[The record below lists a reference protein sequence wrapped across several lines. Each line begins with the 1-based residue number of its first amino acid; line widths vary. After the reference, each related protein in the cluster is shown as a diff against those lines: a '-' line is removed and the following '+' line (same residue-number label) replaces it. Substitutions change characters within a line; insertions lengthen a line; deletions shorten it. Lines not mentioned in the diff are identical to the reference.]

1 MGLGLQLGFAEN
13 RSRPLSCACMSRWS
27 GITLPNTVLRQ
38 SPNISAHRQEKLF
51 EAIRQQMPGPYRC
64 NPVLYSV

>member
-1 MGLGLQLGFAEN
+1 
-13 RSRPLSCACMSRWS
+13 MSRWS

-64 NPVLYSV
+64 NPVLYAV